1 MCNTNHS
8 ILFHTVGISMLI
20 AACGMYVMTIYDM
33 NDNLV
38 CYFQI
43 FLTVINYLTNLISVF
58 HVGYQSHL
66 LIIFRQ

>member
-8 ILFHTVGISMLI
+8 VLFHTVSMLI
-20 AACGMYVMTIYDM
+20 AACGWDVCHDNEYDM

-43 FLTVINYLTNLISVF
+43 FLTVIT
-58 HVGYQSHL
+58 
-66 LIIFRQ
+66 